1 LKFIYLKESYLVMTI
16 EEVESRLEQG
26 LAKLRSPEYKPLETL
41 LQPLIPKGYRVHV
54 SLVDKNGRKK
64 RKNASADNWSPELGE
79 VRVNFEPDITNPD
92 LSGADQKE
100 HLSEDSPAKKSD
112 AKASEP
118 VSDLVRALDRVESRP
133 GYQFVALKWFR
144 DVALPGDGFEWAQS
158 DSARQSVLRDAIER
172 RLILTSKVPNPKA
185 PQFPVTAIRLNRLL
199 PEIQAIL
206 GEQVSESDFRPVD
219 IRGEKLSATVLR
231 ERR

>member
-1 LKFIYLKESYLVMTI
+1 MTI
-16 EEVESRLEQG
+16 EEVESRIEQG

-64 RKNASADNWSPELGE
+64 RKNASADNWSPDFGE
-79 VRVNFEPDITNPD
+79 VRVNFEPDATNPD
-92 LSGADQKE
+92 ISVAEQESELSAE
-100 HLSEDSPAKKSD
+100 SPAKPSD
-112 AKASEP
+112 TIASEP
-118 VSDLVRALDRVESRP
+118 ISDLVRTLDRAESRP

-144 DVALPGDGFEWAQS
+144 DVALAGESFSWAQS
-158 DSARQSVLRDAIER
+158 DSARQGILREAIER
-172 RLILTSKVPNPKA
+172 RLILISKVPNPKS

-206 GEQVSESDFRPVD
+206 GAQVADSDFTPVD
-219 IRGEKLSATVLR
+219 IRGEELSATVLR

>member
-1 LKFIYLKESYLVMTI
+1 MTI

-64 RKNASADNWSPELGE
+64 RKNASADNWSPDLGE
-79 VRVNFEPDITNPD
+79 VRVNFEPDVTNPD
-92 LSGADQKE
+92 ILVAEQESELSAG
-100 HLSEDSPAKKSD
+100 SPAKPSD
-112 AKASEP
+112 AIASEP
-118 VSDLVRALDRVESRP
+118 IPDLVRTLDRAESRP

-144 DVALPGDGFEWAQS
+144 DVALAGESFGWAQS
-158 DSARQSVLRDAIER
+158 DSARQGILREAIER
-172 RLILTSKVPNPKA
+172 RLILISKVPNPKS

-199 PEIQAIL
+199 PEIRAIL
-206 GEQVSESDFRPVD
+206 GEQVADSDFRPVD

>member
-1 LKFIYLKESYLVMTI
+1 LTI
-16 EEVESRLEQG
+16 EEVEARLEQG
-26 LAKLRSPEYKPLETL
+26 LAKLRSPEYKPLEPL

-54 SLVDKNGRKK
+54 SLVDKKGRKK
-64 RKNASADNWSPELGE
+64 RKSASADNWSPDLGE
-79 VRVNFEPDITNPD
+79 VRLNFEPDASAD
-92 LSGADQKE
+92 LI
-100 HLSEDSPAKKSD
+100 AKKSD

-118 VSDLVRALDRVESRP
+118 TSDLVRTLDRVEFRP

-144 DVALPGDGFEWAQS
+144 DVALPGESFEWAQS
-158 DSARQSVLRDAIER
+158 DSVRQDLLREAIEK
-172 RLILTSKVPNPKA
+172 RLILTSKVPNPKS

-206 GEQVSESDFRPVD
+206 GEHVADSDFRPVD
-219 IRGEKLSATVLR
+219 IRGERLSATVLR

>member
-1 LKFIYLKESYLVMTI
+1 LTI
-16 EEVESRLEQG
+16 EEVEARLEQG
-26 LAKLRSPEYKPLETL
+26 LAKLRSPEYKPLEPL

-54 SLVDKNGRKK
+54 SLVDKKGRKK
-64 RKNASADNWSPELGE
+64 RKTASADNWSPDLGE
-79 VRVNFEPDITNPD
+79 VRLNFEPDASAD
-92 LSGADQKE
+92 LI
-100 HLSEDSPAKKSD
+100 AKKSD

-118 VSDLVRALDRVESRP
+118 TSDLVRTLDRVEFRP

-144 DVALPGDGFEWAQS
+144 DVALPGESFEWAQS
-158 DSARQSVLRDAIER
+158 DSVRQDLLREAIEK
-172 RLILTSKVPNPKA
+172 RLILTSKVPNPKS

-206 GEQVSESDFRPVD
+206 GEHVADSDFRPVD
-219 IRGEKLSATVLR
+219 IRGERLSATVLR

>member
-1 LKFIYLKESYLVMTI
+1 MTI

-26 LAKLRSPEYKPLETL
+26 LAKLRLPEYKPLESL
-41 LQPLIPKGYRVHV
+41 LQPLIPRGYRVRV

-64 RKNASADNWSPELGE
+64 RKNASADNWSPQLGE
-79 VRVNFEPDITNPD
+79 VRVNFEPAGTEGDGPSAES
-92 LSGADQKE
+92 L
-100 HLSEDSPAKKSD
+100 AKKSD
-112 AKASEP
+112 AMASEP
-118 VSDLVRALDRVESRP
+118 IPDLIRALDRVESRP

-144 DVALPGDGFEWAQS
+144 DVALTGEGLEWAQS
-158 DSARQSVLRDAIER
+158 ESARQSILREAIEK

-199 PEIQAIL
+199 PEIQSIL
-206 GEQVSESDFRPVD
+206 GEQVSDSDFRPVD
-219 IRGEKLSATVLR
+219 IRGESLSATVLR

>member
-1 LKFIYLKESYLVMTI
+1 LTI
-16 EEVESRLEQG
+16 EEVEARLEQG
-26 LAKLRSPEYKPLETL
+26 LAKLRSPEYKPLEPL

-54 SLVDKNGRKK
+54 SLVDKKGRKK
-64 RKNASADNWSPELGE
+64 RKTASADNWSPDLGE
-79 VRVNFEPDITNPD
+79 VRLNFEPDASAD
-92 LSGADQKE
+92 LI
-100 HLSEDSPAKKSD
+100 AKKSD

-118 VSDLVRALDRVESRP
+118 TSDLVRTLDRVEFRP

-144 DVALPGDGFEWAQS
+144 DVALPGESFEWAQS
-158 DSARQSVLRDAIER
+158 DSVRQDLLREAIEK
-172 RLILTSKVPNPKA
+172 RLILTSKVPNPKS

-206 GEQVSESDFRPVD
+206 GEHVAESDFRPVD
-219 IRGEKLSATVLR
+219 IRGERLSATVLR

>member
-1 LKFIYLKESYLVMTI
+1 MTI

-41 LQPLIPKGYRVHV
+41 LQQLIPKGYRVHV

-64 RKNASADNWSPELGE
+64 RKNASADNWSPDLGE
-79 VRVNFEPDITNPD
+79 VRVNFEPDATNQD
-92 LSGADQKE
+92 ILVAEQE
-100 HLSEDSPAKKSD
+100 SELPAESPAKPSD
-112 AKASEP
+112 TIASDP
-118 VSDLVRALDRVESRP
+118 MSDLVRTLDRVESRP

-144 DVALPGDGFEWAQS
+144 DVALTGESFGWAQS
-158 DSARQSVLRDAIER
+158 DSARQGILREAIER
-172 RLILTSKVPNPKA
+172 RLVLISKVPNPKS

-206 GEQVSESDFRPVD
+206 GEHVADSDFRPLD
-219 IRGEKLSATVLR
+219 IRGEQLSATVLR